1 MEICFIND
9 QNLNENLL
17 PSEGDMIDERAESNK
32 LESKLRVIGYQI
44 SIIRDE
50 SYKFLISEFKLVIIF
65 GIILSLSLL
74 VVKGF
79 DYKSFLIIN
88 FLYGII
94 VSLICAY
101 ISCTM
106 GINECEMVII
116 NSEYYHT

>member
-79 DYKSFLIIN
+79 DNKSFLIIN
-88 FLYGII
+88 FL
-94 VSLICAY
+94 
-101 ISCTM
+101 
-106 GINECEMVII
+106 
-116 NSEYYHT
+116 